1 LNENALFW
9 HKGEMT
15 VINEK
20 AKELGRMIGQSE
32 EYRALRRSESTLR
45 EDKDTVARLEAIQT
59 MATQVDQAM
68 ASGEQP
74 DEETMTTYQKEVQ
87 ALETSPTGQ
96 AYVVARSNFDKL
108 MATVNKDIS
117 EGIEAGST
125 SNIITL

>member
-1 LNENALFW
+1 
-9 HKGEMT
+9 M
-15 VINEK
+15 INEK

-74 DEETMTTYQKEVQ
+74 DQETMTTYQQEVQ

>member
-1 LNENALFW
+1 
-9 HKGEMT
+9 
-15 VINEK
+15 VIKEK

-59 MATQVDQAM
+59 LASKVDQAL
-68 ASGEQP
+68 ASGQQP
-74 DEETMTTYQKEVQ
+74 DQETMTTYEEAVQ

-108 MATVNKDIS
+108 MATVNNDIS
-117 EGIEAGST
+117 EGIEAGAT